1 MSGEVVAATAAG
13 VGLAGIAAAY
23 DQNLAMA
30 SVGGACFML
39 AVSVT
44 IPIQVRFFFF
54 VGSLVL
60 GYIVGMAFGAAGDWS
75 VWSSLMAF
83 LTSALGSSL
92 FGSLHGWFSGGVEPG
107 WVKILFKLIPFS
119 LKKGGDR
126 PNE

>member
-1 MSGEVVAATAAG
+1 MSAEVVAATAAG

-54 VGSLVL
+54 IGSLVL
-60 GYIVGMAFGAAGDWS
+60 GYVVGTALGAASGWTAWS
-75 VWSSLMAF
+75 ALTAF
-83 LTSALGSSL
+83 ATSALGSSL
-92 FGSLHGWFSGGVEPG
+92 FGSLHGWFSGGVQPA
-107 WVKILFKLIPFS
+107 WLTFLIKLLPFS

-126 PNE
+126 PND